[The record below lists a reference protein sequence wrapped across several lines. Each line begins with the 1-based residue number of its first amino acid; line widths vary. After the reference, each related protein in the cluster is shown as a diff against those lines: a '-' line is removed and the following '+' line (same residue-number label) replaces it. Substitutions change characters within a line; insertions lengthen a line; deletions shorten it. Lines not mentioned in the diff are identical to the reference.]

1 MNRTQLSQLAVLAV
15 VAEAR
20 SFRKAAAELGIA
32 PSAVSHAVS
41 ALEASLG
48 VRLLARTTRSVAP
61 TEEGRLLLDTL
72 APALSDIGTAME
84 ALADRQASPAGPLR
98 ITMPLIAAEDIVM
111 PRLGAFLLAYPD
123 VELELRTDDRFEDIV
138 EKGFDAGLR
147 LGEHLEA
154 DMVAVRTSGPWRG
167 LIVGAPS
174 YFEKHPKP
182 LQPRDLMQ
190 HRCIRRRFS
199 SGRIYRWELEKDG
212 RQVTVDVNG
221 PLIVTDQRLMRAA
234 ALDGAGLAYVFDQR
248 VAEDIAAGRLV
259 PVLEDWCP
267 PFDGFSIYYP
277 TRRQMRPALRA
288 FVDFF
293 RYRAQ
298 V

>member
-1 MNRTQLSQLAVLAV
+1 MNRTQLSQLAVLAI

-20 SFRKAAAELGIA
+20 SFRKAAVELGIA

-48 VRLLARTTRSVAP
+48 VRLIARTTRSVAP

-72 APALSDIGTAME
+72 APALADIGTAMDS
-84 ALADRQASPAGPLR
+84 LADRQGRPAGPLR

-111 PRLGAFLLAYPD
+111 PRLGAFLLAYPQI
-123 VELELRTDDRFEDIV
+123 ELDLRTDDRFEDIV
-138 EKGFDAGLR
+138 EQGFDAGLR

-154 DMVAVRTSGPWRG
+154 DMIAVRASGPWRG
-167 LIVGAPS
+167 LIVGAPA
-174 YFEKHPKP
+174 YFEAHPKP
-182 LQPRDLMQ
+182 LQPRELMQ

-212 RQVTVDVNG
+212 RQVTVDVKG
-221 PLIVTDQRLMRAA
+221 PLIVSDQRLMRAA
-234 ALDGAGLAYVFDQR
+234 AIDGAGLAYVFDQR
-248 VAEDIAAGRLV
+248 IMDDIDAGRLIS
-259 PVLEDWCP
+259 VLEDWCP

-288 FVDFF
+288 FIDFF
-293 RYRAQ
+293 RYTG
-298 V
+298 

>member
-20 SFRKAAAELGIA
+20 SFRKAADELAIA
-32 PSAVSHAVS
+32 PSAVSHAIS

-72 APALSDIGTAME
+72 APALSDIGNVME
-84 ALADRQASPAGPLR
+84 TLADRQGRPAGPLR
-98 ITMPLIAAEDIVM
+98 VTMPMIAAEDIVM
-111 PRLGAFLLAYPD
+111 PRLDAFLRAYPD
-123 VELELRTDDRFEDIV
+123 IELDLRTDDRFEDIV

-154 DMVAVRTSGPWRG
+154 DMVAVRASGPWRG

-199 SGRIYRWELEKDG
+199 SGRLYRWELEKDG
-212 RQVTVDVNG
+212 RQVTVDVTG
-221 PLIVTDQRLMRAA
+221 PLIVSDQRLMRAA
-234 ALDGAGLAYVFDQR
+234 AIDGAGLAYVFDQR
-248 VAEDIAAGRLV
+248 VASDIAAGRFI

-277 TRRQMRPALRA
+277 TRPQMRPA
-288 FVDFF
+288 
-293 RYRAQ
+293 
-298 V
+298 